1 MLQNFKTLGYMLQ
14 QLVTI
19 LDAKQK
25 RRCVFTFFCILLG
38 SLLEMVGVSIILPF
52 LQAMTDPKQLEGR
65 WYVQFGIQLFHITD
79 TDDMLL
85 MLGISVMILY
95 LIKNLFLLFSVYMQN
110 KLSTDINRDM
120 STLMLRSYMKRS
132 YMFFLDNNS
141 ADVLRGINGDVT
153 GVFNIISN
161 LFKLIAEIL
170 TCTAIAILL
179 LASDIM
185 MALGV
190 VGLAMICLIAVTLGF
205 KGVMRDMGAKQ
216 RESVK
221 YCNQHA
227 YQAVNGIKEITV
239 MQRRESF
246 IRSYDEAVDL
256 KRKTNLAYYFVIA
269 CPNRIVE
276 VACVSGIIGVVCIRI
291 GMGVDISRFIPQLG
305 VFAVAAF
312 KILPSIA
319 NISGYIS
326 GLVFYRPTLEE
337 AFVNITAAREYENE
351 LTEYQKL
358 HGGVDEAH
366 MGEVSFKKQVVVK
379 NVRFKYKKA
388 KEPVL
393 QNISLTIT
401 KGESIALIGASGAGK
416 TTMADVMLGLLHP
429 ESGTVEMD
437 GIDIFSMPKHW
448 AKIIGYVPQMVFLT
462 DDTIRNNVSFG
473 LTRDEIDDDRIWHAL
488 EQAQLADFVRKLPK
502 QLDTIVG
509 ERGIKFSGGQRQRIA
524 IARAL
529 YNEPEI
535 LVLDEA
541 TSALDNETETAV
553 MEAIDAL
560 QGQKTLIIVAHRL
573 TTIRNCDKIYEI
585 CDGHAIERAKEE
597 IFS

>member
-1 MLQNFKTLGYMLQ
+1 M
-14 QLVTI
+14 
-19 LDAKQK
+19 
-25 RRCVFTFFCILLG
+25 
-38 SLLEMVGVSIILPF
+38 
-52 LQAMTDPKQLEGR
+52 
-65 WYVQFGIQLFHITD
+65 
-79 TDDMLL
+79 
-85 MLGISVMILY
+85 
-95 LIKNLFLLFSVYMQN
+95 
-110 KLSTDINRDM
+110 
-120 STLMLRSYMKRS
+120 
-132 YMFFLDNNS
+132 
-141 ADVLRGINGDVT
+141 
-153 GVFNIISN
+153 
-161 LFKLIAEIL
+161 
-170 TCTAIAILL
+170 
-179 LASDIM
+179 
-185 MALGV
+185 
-190 VGLAMICLIAVTLGF
+190 
-205 KGVMRDMGAKQ
+205 
-216 RESVK
+216 
-221 YCNQHA
+221 
-227 YQAVNGIKEITV
+227 
-239 MQRRESF
+239 
-246 IRSYDEAVDL
+246 
-256 KRKTNLAYYFVIA
+256 
-269 CPNRIVE
+269 
-276 VACVSGIIGVVCIRI
+276 
-291 GMGVDISRFIPQLG
+291 
-305 VFAVAAF
+305 
-312 KILPSIA
+312 
-319 NISGYIS
+319 
-326 GLVFYRPTLEE
+326 VFYRPTLEE